1 VSLAVSSKSRYSEV
15 GSFIASFDYW
25 RIFKRKAH
33 ELSNRRVRLGII
45 AVFVL
50 LAGFALIGFYAFDRP
65 IPLKFL
71 LVALA
76 DGHIA
81 QTPARTA
88 ENRPE
93 AERLLPDCRSA
104 YGLPVF
110 GTGDTLAL
118 RVGSPPESFRL
129 PLLSRLYYLLVLVPE
144 SSGLKV
150 FTFEE
155 DVNRNGVNADQQ
167 LAFKLV
173 IPEGPDQSNLLI
185 VMARRF
191 EPFES
196 KQIERDLHAKLD
208 SLKPSARISNA
219 GNLLSKIAPNSLI
232 YVFRTSK
239 EVQCSSRG

>member
-1 VSLAVSSKSRYSEV
+1 M
-15 GSFIASFDYW
+15 
-25 RIFKRKAH
+25 FKRKAH
-33 ELSNRRVRLGII
+33 NKARELSNLWVRLGIV
-45 AVFVL
+45 AVSV
-50 LAGFALIGFYAFDRP
+50 LAGLALIGFYAFDRP
-65 IPLKFL
+65 IPLKFS

-81 QTPARTA
+81 RTPTRIA

-110 GTGDTLAL
+110 GAGDTLAL
-118 RVGSPPESFRL
+118 RVGSPSESFWL
-129 PLLSRLYYLLVLVPE
+129 PLLSRQYYLLVLVPE
-144 SSGLKV
+144 SSDLKV
-150 FTFEE
+150 FTFQESG
-155 DVNRNGVNADQQ
+155 NRGGVDADQQ
-167 LAFKLV
+167 LAFKLA
-173 IPEGPDQSNLLI
+173 IPEGPDQSNLLM

-191 EPFES
+191 EPFTTS
-196 KQIERDLHAKLD
+196 QIEHELHAKLD

-239 EVQCSSRG
+239 ETQCSSRE

>member
-1 VSLAVSSKSRYSEV
+1 MLESKDHSQTIDASGALDLTFARGIRGKMVAAPLAIVAVS
-15 GSFIASFDYW
+15 A
-25 RIFKRKAH
+25 
-33 ELSNRRVRLGII
+33 
-45 AVFVL
+45 
-50 LAGFALIGFYAFDRP
+50 LAGLALIGFYAFDRP
-65 IPLKFL
+65 IPLKFS

-81 QTPARTA
+81 RTPTRIA
-88 ENRPE
+88 ESGME

-110 GTGDTLAL
+110 GAGDTLAL
-118 RVGSPPESFRL
+118 RVGSPSESFRL
-129 PLLSRLYYLLVLVPE
+129 PLLSRQYYLLVVVPE
-144 SSGLKV
+144 TSDLKV

-155 DVNRNGVNADQQ
+155 NVNRGRADTDQQ

-173 IPEGPDQSNLLI
+173 IPEGPDQSNLLM

-191 EPFES
+191 EPFGAR
-196 KQIERDLHAKLD
+196 QIERDLHAKLD

-219 GNLLSKIAPNSLI
+219 GNLLSKITSNSLI

-239 EVQCSSRG
+239 EAQCSSRE